1 MSKGKSIFG
10 FILLLLMWS
19 TDCSLVANAA
29 TFSDKIFEIRKEINR
44 DNLEDAIK
52 LLRKVKISSEN
63 EQEQIDLLFGDI
75 YLKINKTSKAE
86 EFYEKSFM
94 TSDARIE
101 SLTFI
106 GLAEVKLRQG
116 QLDKAIDFAE
126 RSLVVNSDNT
136 RAKILLA
143 LAKTRIGE
151 IQEALDI
158 LSDLYDSQSDNAEVN
173 LAIAGYY
180 SSFDDSEKAIKILE
194 RYLRSKPTS
203 IKVMDELG
211 NLYWFTGNKDKA
223 LELKVKVLK
232 HYKYSKNKYQVKK
245 IKNWIL
251 SIEPTYFDKKSKPKG
266 IRPKQSEEYEEKE
279 IDNYEENKVVPHYE
293 EYEFAAN
300 GGGSGFIIGKGK
312 YVITNHHVIKGAQKI
327 AVRNGIGKASNAKVY
342 DVSEN
347 YDLAIL
353 EVEKPFSQEFAIDD
367 KDFIDPRAG
376 EDVLII
382 GYPTI
387 GETFDLPT
395 ITQGIISKV
404 FNQKGYKYEGTF
416 LTTAA
421 VNAGNSGGPVFNLN
435 GKLVGV
441 IYARIDQLKSI
452 KEKGEFPTAM
462 GYGITSNKIKEIF
475 EYQKSIPIQK
485 AKYSKAAIYQK
496 MLPRTVNVA
505 VLKDYDE

>member
-232 HYKYSKNKYQVKK
+232 YYKYSKNKYQVKK

-300 GGGSGFIIGKGK
+300 GGGSGFIIGKG
-312 YVITNHHVIKGAQKI
+312 
-327 AVRNGIGKASNAKVY
+327 
-342 DVSEN
+342 
-347 YDLAIL
+347 
-353 EVEKPFSQEFAIDD
+353 
-367 KDFIDPRAG
+367 
-376 EDVLII
+376 
-382 GYPTI
+382 
-387 GETFDLPT
+387 
-395 ITQGIISKV
+395 
-404 FNQKGYKYEGTF
+404 
-416 LTTAA
+416 
-421 VNAGNSGGPVFNLN
+421 
-435 GKLVGV
+435 
-441 IYARIDQLKSI
+441 
-452 KEKGEFPTAM
+452 
-462 GYGITSNKIKEIF
+462 
-475 EYQKSIPIQK
+475 
-485 AKYSKAAIYQK
+485 
-496 MLPRTVNVA
+496 
-505 VLKDYDE
+505 